1 MLTDE
6 REQWLVAFDAEDNSL
21 RENDTFAIGVP
32 PPGVK
37 VISTRDI
44 LTKKYNPVKY
54 NPVTKVVCHKVRFV
68 VRGFTESAT

>member
-21 RENDTFAIGVP
+21 RENDTFAIRVP

-44 LTKKYNPVKY
+44 LTKKF